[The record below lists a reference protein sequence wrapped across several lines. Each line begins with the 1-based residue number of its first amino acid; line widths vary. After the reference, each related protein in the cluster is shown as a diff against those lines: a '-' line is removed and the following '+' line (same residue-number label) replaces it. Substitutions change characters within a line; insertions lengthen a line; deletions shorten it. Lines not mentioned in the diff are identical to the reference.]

1 MSGPASPAA
10 KPMRDRSLELTPRA
24 VTELQRWLLLLA
36 ADDTAPR
43 WSPIEDYGTPD
54 ALRAAAHWL
63 VDNGHSHGLDVDLVG
78 VLLALFSIDLR
89 EQMTTEIDGRRLP
102 RDAA

>member
-1 MSGPASPAA
+1 
-10 KPMRDRSLELTPRA
+10 MRHHSIELTSEA
-24 VTELQRWLLLLA
+24 VTELRRWLLLLA

-43 WSPIEDYGTPD
+43 WSPIEDYDTPD

-63 VDNGHSHGLDVDLVG
+63 VDNGHGHGLDADLVG

-89 EQMTTEIDGRRLP
+89 SQMTAEIEGRRLP

>member
-1 MSGPASPAA
+1 
-10 KPMRDRSLELTPRA
+10 MRNRSIELTPEA
-24 VTELQRWLLLLA
+24 VRELQRWLLLLA

-43 WSPIEDYGTPD
+43 WSPIEDYDTPD

-63 VDNGHSHGLDVDLVG
+63 VDSGHSDGLDFDLVG
-78 VLLALFSIDLR
+78 VLLALLSIDLR
-89 EQMTTEIDGRRLP
+89 EQMTAEIEGRRLP

>member
-1 MSGPASPAA
+1 
-10 KPMRDRSLELTPRA
+10 MRNRSLELTPEA
-24 VTELQRWLLLLA
+24 VRELRHWLLLLA
-36 ADDTAPR
+36 ADDTSPK

-54 ALRAAAHWL
+54 ALRAAARWL
-63 VDNGHSHGLDVDLVG
+63 VDTGHSHGLDVDLVG

-89 EQMTTEIDGRRLP
+89 SQMAAEIEGRRLP

>member
-1 MSGPASPAA
+1 
-10 KPMRDRSLELTPRA
+10 MRNRSIELTPEA
-24 VTELQRWLLLLA
+24 VTELRRWLLLLA

-43 WSPIEDYGTPD
+43 WNPIEDYPTPQ

-63 VDNGHSHGLDVDLVG
+63 VDNGHSHGMDVDLVG

-89 EQMTTEIDGRRLP
+89 SHMTTEIEGRRFP
-102 RDAA
+102 QDAA